1 MHACF
6 ALESTINGWNR
17 LVMVIMDSLE
27 VCACIFEALGAS
39 EEMNFGGGQGGILAY
54 ICKLA
59 GGLEMSCI
67 EVF

>member
-6 ALESTINGWNR
+6 ALKSTINGWNR

-39 EEMNFGGGQGGILAY
+39 EEMNFVGGQGGY
-54 ICKLA
+54 F
-59 GGLEMSCI
+59 GLHL
-67 EVF
+67 